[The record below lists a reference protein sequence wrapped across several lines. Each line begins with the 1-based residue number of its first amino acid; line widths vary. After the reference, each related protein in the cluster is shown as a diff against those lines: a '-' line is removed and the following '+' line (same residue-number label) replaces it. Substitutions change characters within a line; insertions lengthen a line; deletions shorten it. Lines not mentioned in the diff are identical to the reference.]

1 MNYEKI
7 LKGVLSRAYKMDDGK
22 IAEIL
27 KSGEENANEDDILSS
42 LLSADTERVSL
53 LKKQNADNKDSFNQG
68 YAKAKKEER
77 QLFEKEIKEA
87 LEIESDT
94 TGIDLITEIISEKTK
109 DAGKNDE
116 LTDDDVKKHPVYLN
130 VEKSFKKQL
139 ADQKT
144 DYETK
149 ISELQTK
156 AQRESTFSVVKENAN
171 AVLEGL
177 KPILSKNPKVAGTI
191 KNQFL
196 SELQGYD
203 YEKQADGSWLVT
215 KDGKVIEDGHGHSK
229 SFEDIIKATAEN
241 YFDFEENNG
250 GGNAGNQNENG
261 GSGGSGGGSV
271 PRFKNQAEA
280 DAYAVND
287 AIPLDQR
294 IKALEEWTASTQ

>member
-27 KSGEENANEDDILSS
+27 KNGEENANEDEILSS
-42 LLSADTERVSL
+42 LLSADTERVAQ
-53 LKKQNADNKDSFNQG
+53 LKKQNADNKESFQQG

-94 TGIDLITEIISEKTK
+94 TGIDLITEIITERTK
-109 DAGKNDE
+109 DAGKKGE

-130 VEKSFKKQL
+130 TEKSFKKQI

-144 DYETK
+144 EYENKLT
-149 ISELQTK
+149 ELQTK

-171 AVLEGL
+171 AILDGL
-177 KPILSKNPKVAGTI
+177 NPILSKNPKVAGTI
-191 KNQFL
+191 RNQFL
-196 SELQGYD
+196 AELQGYD
-203 YEKQADGSWLVT
+203 FEKQADGTWLVT
-215 KDGKVIEDGHGHSK
+215 KDGKVLEDGHGHSK

-241 YFDFEENNG
+241 YFDFQENNG
-250 GGNAGNQNENG
+250 GGNAGNQNDG
-261 GSGGSGGGSV
+261 GSGGSGGGTV

>member
-27 KSGEENANEDDILSS
+27 KNGEENANEDDILSS
-42 LLSADTERVSL
+42 LLSADTERVAA
-53 LKKQNADNKDSFNQG
+53 LKKQNADNKESFQQG

-109 DAGKNDE
+109 DAGKKGE

-130 VEKSFKKQL
+130 AEKTFKKQF

-149 ISELQTK
+149 LSELQTK

-203 YEKQADGSWLVT
+203 FEKQADGTWLVT

-250 GGNAGNQNENG
+250 GGNAGNQDENG

>member
-27 KSGEENANEDDILSS
+27 KDGEENANEDDILSS

-109 DAGKNDE
+109 DAGKKGE

-130 VEKSFKKQL
+130 AEKTFKKQF

-144 DYETK
+144 DYEIK
-149 ISELQTK
+149 LSELQTK

-203 YEKQADGSWLVT
+203 FEKQADGSWLVT

-250 GGNAGNQNENG
+250 GGNAGNQNDNG

-294 IKALEEWTASTQ
+294 IKALEEWTASAQ